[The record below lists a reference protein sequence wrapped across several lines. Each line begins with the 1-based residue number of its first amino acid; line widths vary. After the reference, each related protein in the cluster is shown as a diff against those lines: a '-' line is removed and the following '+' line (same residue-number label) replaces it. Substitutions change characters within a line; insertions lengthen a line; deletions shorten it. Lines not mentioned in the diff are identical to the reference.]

1 MVVLGRVL
9 VSEANGAIQ
18 PDIVPL
24 PGVVPPRG
32 MAPSKTWQR
41 GMRELVRFATLTST
55 LLPDLWEFLPSL
67 PPRVFFAAVFLL

>member
-24 PGVVPPRG
+24 PGVVSQRG
-32 MAPSKTWQR
+32 MAPSRTWQQ
-41 GMRELVRFATLTST
+41 GMRELVRFASLTST
-55 LLPDLWEFLPSL
+55 LPPDLWEFLPSL
-67 PPRVFFAAVFLL
+67 PPRVFFH

>member
-24 PGVVPPRG
+24 PGVVSPRG
-32 MAPSKTWQR
+32 MAPSKMWQQ
-41 GMRELVRFATLTST
+41 GMRELVWFASLTST

-67 PPRVFFAAVFLL
+67 PPRVFFH